1 MVVYSL
7 SMANASSVKG
17 DGYNRMYFDDSPK
30 RIYDQARLMANANI
44 TLIGSED
51 MPSPSE
57 DWLDSWDKYGLMNWH
72 VFYQCYRM
80 FRDVTT
86 SIILST
92 MT

>member
-1 MVVYSL
+1 
-7 SMANASSVKG
+7 
-17 DGYNRMYFDDSPK
+17 
-30 RIYDQARLMANANI
+30 MANANI

-80 FRDVTT
+80 FPGRDNQHNPLNNDLAIACVKDMVKDTV
-86 SIILST
+86 IIPVSLHGSEL
-92 MT
+92 MKCW